1 MIQLGVSLY
10 PEQETPQ
17 EIEEY
22 LRLANS
28 CGFTKVFTSLFS
40 VEGSK
45 EEIIRYFRDLSD
57 VAHKYGMQVY
67 GDCNARFFM
76 EMGASPEDL
85 SLFKEMGLDVLR
97 LDLMFNDERDVAI
110 VNNSQGLGVQLN
122 ASLVDSVKRIIELGG
137 NRKIGRASCRERV

>member
-40 VEGSK
+40 VEGPK
-45 EEIIRYFRDLSD
+45 EEIVRYFRDLSD
-57 VAHKYGMQVY
+57 AAHKYGMQVY

-85 SLFKEMGLDVLR
+85 S
-97 LDLMFNDERDVAI
+97 
-110 VNNSQGLGVQLN
+110 S
-122 ASLVDSVKRIIELGG
+122 
-137 NRKIGRASCRERV
+137 RKWVWMS